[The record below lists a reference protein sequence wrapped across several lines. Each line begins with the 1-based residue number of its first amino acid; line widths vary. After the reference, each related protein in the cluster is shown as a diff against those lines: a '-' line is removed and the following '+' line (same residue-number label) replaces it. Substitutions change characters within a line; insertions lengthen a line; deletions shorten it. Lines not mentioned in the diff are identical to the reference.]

1 MATKAEMVRIL
12 KHIKKLCKPEIA
24 MNGDMLI
31 RDTCILHKYLQITR
45 EGEYFPND
53 YEYCLGGSIC
63 HELQEKLGLEE
74 SSLCPTIH
82 SNIYNLVKN
91 NREIRI

>member
-53 YEYCLGGSIC
+53 YGCLGGSIC
-63 HELQEKLGLEE
+63 HELQDTLGVKH
-74 SSLCPTIH
+74 SGICTMVH
-82 SNIYNLVKN
+82 SNIYNFIKN
-91 NREIRI
+91 DRETVRI